1 MAKIDIVKGDVRDVC
16 ALTVPDFYHM
26 AVTSPPYFGLRNYET
41 DPQAWGDGWRGE
53 LGAEPTPEQYVAH
66 LVECFS
72 HVKRVLRPDG
82 VLFLVIGDSYN
93 GSGGAGGDHNKGGL
107 REACAKYPGRKVP
120 GLKPKDLVGIPWMV
134 AQALRADCWYL
145 RQEIIW
151 FKPNPRPQP
160 YRDKCIHSHES
171 ILVLTKSKN
180 YYWDWLGLK
189 ELIKKDP
196 YQPFNTP
203 KSVWIIPAPNYGGN
217 HFATFPERLV
227 ERCVTAGT
235 SEYGVCPE
243 CGAPFERLVEKGEPD
258 HAARAKCG
266 ADKSGEY
273 RGQGKKDYEK
283 AGAEN
288 PSDLK
293 RKVLAGLREE
303 ITVGWVPTCRCEDE
317 INSDLSNM
325 EPAAATVFD
334 PFFGAG
340 TTGIVAARMGRDTV
354 GIELKQDY
362 VNQAHQRAIEK
373 VPGATV
379 LTYGGSSCQGRQQYP
394 GEEGVKYAEAGS

>member
-1 MAKIDIVKGDVRDVC
+1 LARIDVVKGDVRDVC
-16 ALTVPDFYHM
+16 ALTASDYFHM

-41 DPQAWGDGWRGE
+41 DPATWEDGWKGE
-53 LGAEPTPEQYVAH
+53 LGAEPTPEQYAAH

-82 VLFLVIGDSYN
+82 VLFLVLGDSYN

-107 REACAKYPGRKVP
+107 REKCAKYPGRKVP
-120 GLKPKDLVGIPWMV
+120 GLKPKDLIGIPWLV
-134 AQALRADCWYL
+134 AQALRADGWYL
-145 RQEIIW
+145 RQEIVW
-151 FKPNPRPQP
+151 FKPNPRPEG
-160 YRDKCIHSHES
+160 YRDRCIHSHES
-171 ILVLTKSKN
+171 IFVLSKSKN

-235 SEYGVCPE
+235 SEYGVCPA
-243 CGAPFERLVEKGEPD
+243 CLAPFGRLVDKGKPD
-258 HAARAKCG
+258 REAQARCG

-303 ITVGWVPTCRCEDE
+303 ITVGWVPTCDCITDA
-317 INSDLSNM
+317 
-325 EPAAATVFD
+325 EPVPATVLD

-354 GIELKQDY
+354 GIELNEEY
-362 VNQAHQRAIEK
+362 VLQAVRRASEK
-373 VPGATV
+373 VPEAFVHATRE
-379 LTYGGSSCQGRQQYP
+379 TTCQGRQQHP
-394 GEEGVKYAEAGS
+394 EGADVKYAATGS